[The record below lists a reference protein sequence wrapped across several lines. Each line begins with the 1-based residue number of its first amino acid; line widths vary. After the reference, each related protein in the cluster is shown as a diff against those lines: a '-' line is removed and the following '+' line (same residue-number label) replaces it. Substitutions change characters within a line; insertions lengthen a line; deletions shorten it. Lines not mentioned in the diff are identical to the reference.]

1 MQGIPQQPDP
11 RKRGIAVPISFRFE
25 SKLAE
30 GEAQPVKEITEPM
43 ARRRVITQMEL
54 EKYGFTAG
62 CPGCIAKQRGEV
74 AKRGHSEACRKR
86 IEDMMRQDV
95 EDRKRLRLQMGESL
109 IK

>member
-1 MQGIPQQPDP
+1 M
-11 RKRGIAVPISFRFE
+11 
-25 SKLAE
+25 
-30 GEAQPVKEITEPM
+30 TEPM

-86 IEDMMRQDV
+86 IEDMVRQDV
-95 EDRKRLRLQMGESL
+95 EDRTRSKLQTREP
-109 IK
+109 IIR